1 MTMETALAA
10 LLCVACALLCVAC
23 ALLAAALLDRS
34 RRDRELVRLAR
45 ALEAR
50 DPASNARLTLAV
62 RSPGLVA
69 VARATNRLLDAE
81 QERRIADERARAAFQ
96 QDLASLSH
104 DIRTPLAG
112 AQGYLQL
119 ADLAETEAERDRA
132 LAQAARRLV
141 AMRELVDGLFEYAKA
156 ADPSLA
162 LELRPMAV
170 APALADALAAAYP
183 QFEARGWEPEVRI
196 AAPGARALAEEG
208 ALARVLGN
216 LVTNALRYGV
226 AAPVV
231 ELVETGGD
239 GMPDVGPAVAAGAG
253 ARDAR
258 RAGGL
263 GAAAGTVR
271 IRVSNK
277 VSDPAAIDADRLF
290 DRFYRGGASRSGDG
304 SGLGLAI
311 VARLVGAMG
320 GTAAASLEGDVL
332 TVEVTLHA
340 AG

>member
-1 MTMETALAA
+1 MTMETALA
-10 LLCVACALLCVAC
+10 ALLCVAC

-119 ADLAETEAERDRA
+119 ADLAETGEERDRA
-132 LAQAARRLV
+132 LAQAARRLA

-156 ADPSLA
+156 SDPA
-162 LELRPMAV
+162 FAPELRPVAV
-170 APALADALAAAYP
+170 ESVLADALAAAYP

-216 LVTNALRYGV
+216 LVTNALRYGA
-226 AAPVV
+226 AAPAV
-231 ELVETGGD
+231 ELAETGG
-239 GMPDVGPAVAAGAG
+239 
-253 ARDAR
+253 
-258 RAGGL
+258 

-290 DRFYRGGASRSGDG
+290 DRFYRGGSSRSGDG

-311 VARLVGAMG
+311 VARLVDAMG
-320 GTAAASLEGDVL
+320 GAVAASLEGNVL